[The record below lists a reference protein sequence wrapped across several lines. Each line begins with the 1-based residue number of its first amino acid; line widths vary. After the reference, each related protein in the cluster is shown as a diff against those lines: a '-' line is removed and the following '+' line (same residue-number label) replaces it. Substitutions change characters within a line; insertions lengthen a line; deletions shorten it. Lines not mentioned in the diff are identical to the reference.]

1 MLSQMTRIS
10 LFLFLIAGLPAC
22 ARDYE
27 VVATYP
33 HARDAFTQGLEYRDG
48 FLYEGTGRNGRS
60 ELRRIRLETGEVLQ
74 RAPLDAQHFGEG
86 ITVWRDRIIQLT
98 WQSEVGFVYDRKTFG
113 LIDEFSYSGEGWGLT
128 NDGTRL
134 IMSDGSDML
143 RFLDPQTFKE
153 TSRLTV
159 RDHGV
164 PVVRL
169 NELELVRGEI
179 LANVWQTSRIARISP
194 KTGEVLGWIDLT
206 GILSPQ
212 DARGVD
218 VLNGIAYDAKR
229 DRLFVTGKLWPK
241 IFEIRI
247 KRAKRAAVRHAG
259 IDRRSAARTEARRA
273 SRGTAPSRASR

>member
-1 MLSQMTRIS
+1 MTRIAAAIFVLVAAS
-10 LFLFLIAGLPAC
+10 FAYA
-22 ARDYE
+22 ADYE
-27 VVATYP
+27 VVAVHP
-33 HARDAFTQGLEYRDG
+33 HDRHAFTQGLEYRDG
-48 FLYEGTGRNGRS
+48 ALYEGTGRYGTS
-60 ELRRIRLETGEVLQ
+60 ELRKIRLETGEVLQ
-74 RAPLDAQHFGEG
+74 RTSLDAQYFGEG
-86 ITVWRDRIIQLT
+86 ITVWGDTIVQLT
-98 WQSEVGFVYDRKTFG
+98 WRSETGFMYDRRTFER
-113 LIDEFSYSGEGWGLT
+113 IATFHYSGEGWGLT

-134 IMSDGSDML
+134 IMSDGSATL
-143 RFLDPQTFKE
+143 RFLDPQTLQE

-159 RDHGV
+159 RDDGV

-179 LANVWQTSRIARISP
+179 LANVWLTNRIARISP

-247 KRAKRAAVRHAG
+247 KRAKRAAVRHVG

-273 SRGTAPSRASR
+273 SRETAPSPASR

>member
-1 MLSQMTRIS
+1 MLLQMTRIFP
-10 LFLFLIAGLPAC
+10 FLFLIATLPAL

-74 RAPLDAQHFGEG
+74 RTPLDARHFGEG

-98 WQSEVGFVYDRKTFG
+98 WQSETGFVYDRKTFG

-134 IMSDGSDML
+134 IMSDGSDIL

-153 TSRLTV
+153 ISRLTV

-169 NELELVRGEI
+169 NELEFVRGEI
-179 LANVWQTSRIARISP
+179 LANVWQTNRIARISP
-194 KTGEVLGWIDLT
+194 KTGEVLGWIDLK
-206 GILSPQ
+206 GILPPE

-247 KRAKRAAVRHAG
+247 KRAKRAAARHAG
-259 IDRRSAARTEARRA
+259 IDRRSAARTEAHRA
-273 SRGTAPSRASR
+273 SRGRLPSRASR